1 MGNLHSEIGV
11 NSRTI
16 SCKNTRY
23 SAGKRTARKV
33 KKTCKKWLTD
43 GNASGTMVKLTRE
56 GKRKKKKNKKVL
68 DKAKEIW

>member
-1 MGNLHSEIGV
+1 MGNLHSEIGG
-11 NSRTI
+11 NSRII
-16 SCKNTRY
+16 SCKNTTY

-33 KKTCKKWLTD
+33 EKTCKKWLTD

-68 DKAKEIW
+68 DKAKRI